1 MAYYYVY
8 ILRCKDGS
16 YYTGHAKD
24 VEKRFE
30 MHKKGRGARYTRM
43 HEPEK
48 LVYSEQFENRGEAMK
63 RERKIKTLSHNR
75 KQQLII
81 ENSGSLHSRKL
92 DTEQNRAQVEC
103 GKR

>member
-1 MAYYYVY
+1 MPHYYVY

-30 MHKKGRGARYTRM
+30 MHKKGRGARYTRI

-48 LVYSEQFENRGEAMK
+48 LVYTEQFENRGEAMK
-63 RERKIKTLSHNR
+63 RERKIKKLSHDK
-75 KQQLII
+75 KQQLIL
-81 ENSGSLHSRKL
+81 ENNESAHVNEGC
-92 DTEQNRAQVEC
+92 NVE
-103 GKR
+103 

>member
-1 MAYYYVY
+1 MSYYVY

-30 MHKKGRGARYTRM
+30 LHKKGRGARYTRM

-48 LVYSEQFENRGEAMK
+48 LVYMEEFESRGDAMR
-63 RERKIKTLSHNR
+63 RERRIKTLSHNK
-75 KQQLII
+75 KQRLINN
-81 ENSGSLHSRKL
+81 NSKS
-92 DTEQNRAQVEC
+92 AAC
-103 GKR
+103 

>member
-1 MAYYYVY
+1 MSYYVY

-30 MHKKGRGARYTRM
+30 MHRKGKGARYTQI

-48 LVYSEQFENRGEAMK
+48 LVYLEQFESRSEAMR
-63 RERKIKTLSHNR
+63 RERRIKRLSHNK
-75 KQQLII
+75 KQQLI
-81 ENSGSLHSRKL
+81 NNNDKSG
-92 DTEQNRAQVEC
+92 AC
-103 GKR
+103 

>member
-1 MAYYYVY
+1 MSYYVY

-30 MHKKGRGARYTRM
+30 MHKKGRGAKYTRI

-48 LVYSEQFENRGEAMK
+48 LVYLEEFESRGDAMK
-63 RERKIKTLSHNR
+63 RERQIKTLSHNK
-75 KQQLII
+75 KQQLI
-81 ENSGSLHSRKL
+81 NNNKGVPA
-92 DTEQNRAQVEC
+92 EQSCEVSEPLERSD
-103 GKR
+103 GKK

>member
-1 MAYYYVY
+1 LSYYVY

-43 HEPEK
+43 YEPEK
-48 LVYSEQFENRGEAMK
+48 LVYIEQFESRGEAMR
-63 RERKIKTLSHNR
+63 RERRIKTLSHNK
-75 KQQLII
+75 KQQLI
-81 ENSGSLHSRKL
+81 NNNNKSG
-92 DTEQNRAQVEC
+92 AC
-103 GKR
+103 

>member
-1 MAYYYVY
+1 LSYYVY

-48 LVYSEQFENRGEAMK
+48 LVYMEEFESRSEAMK
-63 RERKIKTLSHNR
+63 RERRIKTLSHNK
-75 KQQLII
+75 KQQLINN
-81 ENSGSLHSRKL
+81 NSKSG
-92 DTEQNRAQVEC
+92 AY
-103 GKR
+103 

>member
-1 MAYYYVY
+1 LPYYVY

-48 LVYSEQFENRGEAMK
+48 LVYIEQFESRGEAMR
-63 RERKIKTLSHNR
+63 RERRIKTLSHNK
-75 KQQLII
+75 KQQLINN
-81 ENSGSLHSRKL
+81 NSKSG
-92 DTEQNRAQVEC
+92 AC
-103 GKR
+103 

>member
-1 MAYYYVY
+1 MSYYVY

-48 LVYSEQFENRGEAMK
+48 LVYTEKFESRSEAMR
-63 RERKIKTLSHNR
+63 RERRIKKFSHHK
-75 KQQLII
+75 KQELIKG
-81 ENSGSLHSRKL
+81 NSKAADG
-92 DTEQNRAQVEC
+92 
-103 GKR
+103 

>member
-1 MAYYYVY
+1 MPYYYVY

-81 ENSGSLHSRKL
+81 ENSVSLHSRKL

>member
-1 MAYYYVY
+1 MPYYVY

-24 VEKRFE
+24 LEKRFE

-48 LVYSEQFENRGEAMK
+48 LVYMEEFESRSEAMK
-63 RERKIKTLSHNR
+63 RERRIKTLSHNK
-75 KQQLII
+75 KQQLI
-81 ENSGSLHSRKL
+81 NNNNKSV
-92 DTEQNRAQVEC
+92 AC
-103 GKR
+103 

>member
-1 MAYYYVY
+1 MRLSYYVY

-30 MHKKGRGARYTRM
+30 MHKKGRGARYTQM

-48 LVYSEQFENRGEAMK
+48 LVYTEEFESRGEAMR
-63 RERKIKTLSHNR
+63 RERRIKTFSHNK
-75 KQQLII
+75 KQQLINN
-81 ENSGSLHSRKL
+81 NSKS
-92 DTEQNRAQVEC
+92 AAC
-103 GKR
+103 